1 MSWSDRR
8 RWLQRAGAVSLAPL
22 FSTPLRLSAKNA
34 YPTRPI
40 RIVVGFAAGGSA
52 DTFARLLANKAGAAL
67 GGAVIVDN
75 RPGAGAAIAADH
87 VAKSPADGHTLFL
100 TFSEAL
106 VANTA
111 LYRKLPYNPRQ
122 DFAFISMLCASK
134 LVVAVNK
141 SIEATNLKELITFV
155 RSPSTQSTNRMN
167 FGSWGAGSHGH
178 LLCEALNKNY
188 GLAIQHIAYRGEGPT
203 IQDLVAGEIQIAAGS
218 IGAMAPHI
226 RSGALRAIGV
236 IGDKPSAALPQVP
249 SLIEQGATAP
259 AFALLGWMGL
269 VAPVGTPGP
278 IVDRWVAIVREFIE
292 SNEVQQRLLAFGFE
306 PRVLAKDAFFRAW
319 QTDVPIWTK
328 LIDETGVTLD

>member
-1 MSWSDRR
+1 MSSSDRR
-8 RWLQRAGAVSLAPL
+8 RWLQCAGAIGLAPFL
-22 FSTPLRLSAKNA
+22 STCPKLSAQGG
-34 YPTRPI
+34 YPVRTV
-40 RIVVGFAAGGSA
+40 RIVVGFAAGGAA
-52 DTFARLLANKAGAAL
+52 DTFARLLANRAGASL
-67 GGAVIVDN
+67 GQSVIVDN

-111 LYRKLPYNPRQ
+111 LYRKLPYNPKR

-141 SIEATNLKELITFV
+141 SIPVGSLKELVALARAPFTK
-155 RSPSTQSTNRMN
+155 PMN

-178 LLCEALNKNY
+178 LLCEALNKSY
-188 GLAIQHIAYRGEGPT
+188 RLALQHIPYKGEGPA

-226 RSGALRAIGV
+226 RSGALRAVGV
-236 IGDKPSAALPQVP
+236 TGDKPSAALPQVP
-249 SLIEQGATAP
+249 SLIEQGATAR

-269 VAPVGTPGP
+269 VAPAGTPERV
-278 IVDRWVAIVREFIE
+278 VDRWVTIVREFIE
-292 SNEVQQRLLAFGFE
+292 SNEAQQRLLAFGFE
-306 PRVLAKDAFFRAW
+306 PKLLAKDVFFRAW
-319 QTDVPIWTK
+319 QADVPIWTR
-328 LIDETGVTLD
+328 LISETGVTLD